1 MMIYIFQP
9 DFFEL
14 SLLASLSASLVSV
27 SLLESLESLE
37 YFLSAWDDLEESLF
51 FSVSRC
57 QTDFR
62 KPSFLAAS
70 SALSEAEGLSR

>member
-1 MMIYIFQP
+1 MMIYIFQL

-14 SLLASLSASLVSV
+14 SLLASLPASLFSA
-27 SLLESLESLE
+27 SLLESLES
-37 YFLSAWDDLEESLF
+37 FLSAWDGLEESPC
-51 FSVSRC
+51 FSMSRC

-70 SALSEAEGLSR
+70 SALSEAEGLSG